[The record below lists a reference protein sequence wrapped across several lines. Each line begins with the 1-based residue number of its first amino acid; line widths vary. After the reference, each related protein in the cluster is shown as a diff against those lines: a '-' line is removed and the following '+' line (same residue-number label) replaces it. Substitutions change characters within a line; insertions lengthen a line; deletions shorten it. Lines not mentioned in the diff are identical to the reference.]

1 MMVSSIGF
9 CDIYAT
15 SQTIAE
21 ADYNFEMSRETTIPT
36 KRYVRPANTQI
47 RLGIRPV

>member
-1 MMVSSIGF
+1 MMVSGIGF

-21 ADYNFEMSRETTIPT
+21 ADYKFEMSRKTTNPR
-36 KRYVRPANTQI
+36 KWQVRPAKTQI
-47 RLGIRPV
+47 SLGIRPV